1 LSKHNG
7 NHLPQKG
14 HIIGWIKL
22 LVLLKIDWKMTR
34 DISEGKWP
42 LNLWFMM
49 MQLHSGQAV
58 STRVMEWWEGNG
70 LGPSYW
76 HERDAP

>member
-1 LSKHNG
+1 
-7 NHLPQKG
+7 LPQKG

-58 STRVMEWWEGNG
+58 STRVME
-70 LGPSYW
+70 
-76 HERDAP
+76 